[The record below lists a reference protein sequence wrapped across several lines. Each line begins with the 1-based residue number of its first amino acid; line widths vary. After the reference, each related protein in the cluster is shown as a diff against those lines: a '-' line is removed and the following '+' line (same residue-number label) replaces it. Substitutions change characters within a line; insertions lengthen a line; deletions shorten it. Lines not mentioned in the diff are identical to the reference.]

1 MSTFLAMSVSGG
13 ALILVIAVLRALFAQ
28 RLPRRLLCALWAMAL
43 LRLLLPI
50 FPPSPL
56 SLFPA
61 VESGGGEM
69 LPAIIAAPT
78 AAPQAAAPAA
88 QPASQAAAPASAAP
102 VAPQATAMPQ
112 TAPAPQ
118 AAATANA
125 ERPAPPVWPIVHGS
139 VAALLLILL
148 IALYARG
155 LRRFRASAPC
165 EDGFASQWL
174 ARHPLRR
181 RLRLRLCA
189 AIDAPLTY
197 GLLRPVILLPAGFD
211 LSDREALDC
220 VLRHELAHVRRFDT
234 LFKAALAVTA
244 CLHWFNP
251 LVWVMLALANRDL
264 ELACDEQALRAA
276 ARERRRA
283 YARALLRLEEMRARP
298 LPLGSAFGKSGVE
311 ERIAAIVKRRPVSR
325 AALALTLLLA
335 ALTLAAFTAPAAPA
349 SAPSAPEATSQPATD
364 SAEVRVSTTPAPA
377 PTPEQP
383 AVPETIS
390 LAPLPEEAF
399 AAYAPYDLK
408 YEDGVLRLGW
418 SAVRCFTDT
427 GLSGDYVPGTYLQ
440 NFHGNTDVF
449 AIRDEYGTLTGLNW
463 SFPGL
468 DIYDACTQVIARAY
482 EAEDL
487 PTPTPQPERTPEPTP
502 TAASLAPL
510 PEELSAYAPYG
521 LTANEDGTLT
531 YLGSSVRFLI
541 DEAAGLEMRWDTG
554 GVGAYAVRD
563 ASGALTGLRA
573 ANWDEF
579 AQETGA
585 YDEAAAPA
593 YATPPDRAADNWG
606 VDRATLAAYEPFGV
620 TWVEDMPVYLGVP
633 IRYIFDETMQYAPLC
648 VSRLNGQT
656 DVYAV
661 RDASGSLTGLRAAT
675 AEEFAQNTAANYL
688 AGVAGTYRAT
698 PAAWPRAEAAL
709 LAAGIDAYAPY
720 GLRVENGLPFFRD
733 VSVRFFVDAGAGLNL
748 MCYYWGEVDVLVE
761 RDESGA
767 IAALRPSTRAEFE
780 QKTQDGW
787 EELRADYAAP
797 EDANAA
803 YNWNGRDELST
814 ATGAVPVTLYEP
826 YGLGMYDGRL
836 YYGAEG
842 VRSFLDE
849 ALGVEEYS
857 HLPTATLDLRAVRDA
872 NGELTGLRVAT
883 AEESAAIAGD
893 LHEDEAP
900 PQQGGPLGSVEAAE
914 DWY

>member
-13 ALILVIAVLRALFAQ
+13 ALILVIAVLRVLFAQ
-28 RLPRRLLCALWAMAL
+28 RLPRRLLCALWAAAL
-43 LRLLLPI
+43 LRLLLPV

-61 VESGGGEM
+61 VESGGGEA
-69 LPAIIAAPT
+69 LPAAVASPT

-102 VAPQATAMPQ
+102 AVPRAAAMPQ

-118 AAATANA
+118 AAAAISV

-165 EDGFASQWL
+165 EDGFARQWL

-181 RLRLRLCA
+181 PLRLRLCA

-220 VLRHELAHVRRFDT
+220 VLRHELAHVRRFDA

-349 SAPSAPEATSQPATD
+349 SAPEATPTPAAD
-364 SAEVRVSTTPAPA
+364 STEVGVSATPAPLT
-377 PTPEQP
+377 TPEQP

-390 LAPLPEEAF
+390 LSPLPEEAF
-399 AAYAPYDLK
+399 AVYAPYDLK

-427 GLSGDYVPGTYLQ
+427 GLSGYAPGTYLQ

-633 IRYIFDETMQYAPLC
+633 IRYIFDEAMQYAPLT

-688 AGVAGTYRAT
+688 AGASDAYRAT
-698 PAAWPRAEAAL
+698 PAAWPRAEVAL

-748 MCYYWGEVDVLVE
+748 MCYYWGEVDMLVE

-814 ATGAVPVTLYEP
+814 ATGTVPVSLYEP

-836 YYGAEG
+836 YYGEDG

-849 ALGVEEYS
+849 ALGVEAYS

-872 NGELTGLRVAT
+872 NGALTGLRVAT
-883 AEESAAIAGD
+883 AEETAAG
-893 LHEDEAP
+893 EDEMHEGDAP
-900 PQQGGPLGSVEAAE
+900 PQQGGPLGSVEPAE
-914 DWY
+914 AWY

>member
-28 RLPRRLLCALWAMAL
+28 RLPRRLLCALWAVAL
-43 LRLLLPI
+43 LRLLLPV

-61 VESGGGEM
+61 MESGGEEA
-69 LPAIIAAPT
+69 LPAAVAAPT
-78 AAPQAAAPAA
+78 AAPQTVVSTVAPDAQVAASEAAAPAA
-88 QPASQAAAPASAAP
+88 R
-102 VAPQATAMPQ
+102 QATPMPQ
-112 TAPAPQ
+112 TAPQVVAP
-118 AAATANA
+118 TNA
-125 ERPAPPVWPIVHGS
+125 ESPAPPVWPIVHGS

-325 AALALTLLLA
+325 AALAVTLLLA
-335 ALTLAAFTAPAAPA
+335 ALTLAAFTAPVAPA
-349 SAPSAPEATSQPATD
+349 KAPSTPEATQTPAAD
-364 SAEVRVSTTPAPA
+364 SAEVGVSATPAPL
-377 PTPEQP
+377 TTSEQP

-390 LAPLPEEAF
+390 LTPLPEEAF

-427 GLSGDYVPGTYLQ
+427 GLSGDYAPGAYLQ

-463 SFPGL
+463 SYPGL

-482 EAEDL
+482 EAEGL
-487 PTPTPQPERTPEPTP
+487 PTPTPAPELTPGPAP
-502 TAASLAPL
+502 TAVSNAPL
-510 PEELSAYAPYG
+510 PEELAVYAPYG

-531 YLGSSVRFLI
+531 YIGSSVRFLI
-541 DEAAGLEMRWDTG
+541 DEAAGVELRWDTG
-554 GVGAYAVRD
+554 GVGAYTVRD
-563 ASGALTGLRA
+563 A
-573 ANWDEF
+573 
-579 AQETGA
+579 
-585 YDEAAAPA
+585 
-593 YATPPDRAADNWG
+593 
-606 VDRATLAAYEPFGV
+606 
-620 TWVEDMPVYLGVP
+620 
-633 IRYIFDETMQYAPLC
+633 
-648 VSRLNGQT
+648 NGT
-656 DVYAV
+656 
-661 RDASGSLTGLRAAT
+661 LTGLRAAT
-675 AEEFAQNTAANYL
+675 AEET
-688 AGVAGTYRAT
+688 
-698 PAAWPRAEAAL
+698 
-709 LAAGIDAYAPY
+709 
-720 GLRVENGLPFFRD
+720 
-733 VSVRFFVDAGAGLNL
+733 
-748 MCYYWGEVDVLVE
+748 
-761 RDESGA
+761 
-767 IAALRPSTRAEFE
+767 
-780 QKTQDGW
+780 
-787 EELRADYAAP
+787 
-797 EDANAA
+797 
-803 YNWNGRDELST
+803 
-814 ATGAVPVTLYEP
+814 
-826 YGLGMYDGRL
+826 
-836 YYGAEG
+836 
-842 VRSFLDE
+842 
-849 ALGVEEYS
+849 
-857 HLPTATLDLRAVRDA
+857 
-872 NGELTGLRVAT
+872 
-883 AEESAAIAGD
+883 AAIAGD

>member
-1 MSTFLAMSVSGG
+1 M
-13 ALILVIAVLRALFAQ
+13 
-28 RLPRRLLCALWAMAL
+28 
-43 LRLLLPI
+43 
-50 FPPSPL
+50 
-56 SLFPA
+56 
-61 VESGGGEM
+61 
-69 LPAIIAAPT
+69 
-78 AAPQAAAPAA
+78 
-88 QPASQAAAPASAAP
+88 
-102 VAPQATAMPQ
+102 
-112 TAPAPQ
+112 
-118 AAATANA
+118 
-125 ERPAPPVWPIVHGS
+125 
-139 VAALLLILL
+139 AALLLILL
-148 IALYARG
+148 AVLYARG

-165 EDGFASQWL
+165 EDEYPRQWL

-181 RLRLRLCA
+181 PLRLRLCA

-197 GLLRPVILLPAGFD
+197 GLLRPVILLPACFD

-220 VLRHELAHVRRFDT
+220 VLRHELAHVRRFDA

-349 SAPSAPEATSQPATD
+349 SAPSMPEATPQPGIDRAEIRA
-364 SAEVRVSTTPAPA
+364 SAAPL

-383 AVPETIS
+383 DVPETIS

-427 GLSGDYVPGTYLQ
+427 GLSGDYAPGTYLQ

-449 AIRDEYGTLTGLNW
+449 AVRDEYGTLTGLNW

-482 EAEDL
+482 AAEGL
-487 PTPTPQPERTPEPTP
+487 PTPTPAPELTPGPAP
-502 TAASLAPL
+502 TAVSNAPL
-510 PEELSAYAPYG
+510 PEELAAYAPYG

-541 DEAAGLEMRWDTG
+541 DEAAGLELRWDTG

-585 YDEAAAPA
+585 YDEAAAC
-593 YATPPDRAADNWG
+593 
-606 VDRATLAAYEPFGV
+606 
-620 TWVEDMPVYLGVP
+620 YLS
-633 IRYIFDETMQYAPLC
+633 DAP
-648 VSRLNGQT
+648 GQG
-656 DVYAV
+656 
-661 RDASGSLTGLRAAT
+661 RRQLGR
-675 AEEFAQNTAANYL
+675 
-688 AGVAGTYRAT
+688 R
-698 PAAWPRAEAAL
+698 PRH
-709 LAAGIDAYAPY
+709 P
-720 GLRVENGLPFFRD
+720 RR
-733 VSVRFFVDAGAGLNL
+733 
-748 MCYYWGEVDVLVE
+748 
-761 RDESGA
+761 
-767 IAALRPSTRAEFE
+767 
-780 QKTQDGW
+780 
-787 EELRADYAAP
+787 
-797 EDANAA
+797 
-803 YNWNGRDELST
+803 
-814 ATGAVPVTLYEP
+814 
-826 YGLGMYDGRL
+826 
-836 YYGAEG
+836 
-842 VRSFLDE
+842 
-849 ALGVEEYS
+849 
-857 HLPTATLDLRAVRDA
+857 LRAVR
-872 NGELTGLRVAT
+872 R
-883 AEESAAIAGD
+883 D
-893 LHEDEAP
+893 L
-900 PQQGGPLGSVEAAE
+900 GGGYACLPRRAHPLHFR
-914 DWY
+914 

>member
-28 RLPRRLLCALWAMAL
+28 RLPRRLLCALWAAAL
-43 LRLLLPI
+43 LRLLLPV

-61 VESGGGEM
+61 VESGGEEA
-69 LPAIIAAPT
+69 LSAAVAVST
-78 AAPQAAAPAA
+78 AAPQTVVSAVVPDAQVAASEAAAPAA
-88 QPASQAAAPASAAP
+88 R
-102 VAPQATAMPQ
+102 QATAMPQ
-112 TAPAPQ
+112 TAPQAVAP
-118 AAATANA
+118 ANA
-125 ERPAPPVWPIVHGS
+125 ERSAPPVWPIVHGS

-165 EDGFASQWL
+165 EDGFARQWL

-181 RLRLRLCA
+181 PLRLRLCA

-220 VLRHELAHVRRFDT
+220 VLRHELAHVRRFDA

-276 ARERRRA
+276 ASERRRA
-283 YARALLRLEEMRARP
+283 YARALLRLEEMCARP

-349 SAPSAPEATSQPATD
+349 SAPEATPTPAAD
-364 SAEVRVSTTPAPA
+364 SAEVGVSATPAPL
-377 PTPEQP
+377 TTSEQP

-408 YEDGVLRLGW
+408 YEDGVLRCGW

-427 GLSGDYVPGTYLQ
+427 GLSGYAPGTYLQ

-482 EAEDL
+482 EAEGL
-487 PTPTPQPERTPEPTP
+487 PTPTPAPELTPGPAP
-502 TAASLAPL
+502 TAVSNAPL
-510 PEELSAYAPYG
+510 PEELAVYAPYG

-541 DEAAGLEMRWDTG
+541 DEAAGVELRWDTG
-554 GVGAYAVRD
+554 GAGVYAVRD
-563 ASGALTGLRA
+563 ASGALTGLR
-573 ANWDEF
+573 
-579 AQETGA
+579 
-585 YDEAAAPA
+585 
-593 YATPPDRAADNWG
+593 
-606 VDRATLAAYEPFGV
+606 
-620 TWVEDMPVYLGVP
+620 
-633 IRYIFDETMQYAPLC
+633 
-648 VSRLNGQT
+648 
-656 DVYAV
+656 
-661 RDASGSLTGLRAAT
+661 
-675 AEEFAQNTAANYL
+675 
-688 AGVAGTYRAT
+688 
-698 PAAWPRAEAAL
+698 
-709 LAAGIDAYAPY
+709 
-720 GLRVENGLPFFRD
+720 
-733 VSVRFFVDAGAGLNL
+733 
-748 MCYYWGEVDVLVE
+748 
-761 RDESGA
+761 
-767 IAALRPSTRAEFE
+767 
-780 QKTQDGW
+780 
-787 EELRADYAAP
+787 
-797 EDANAA
+797 
-803 YNWNGRDELST
+803 
-814 ATGAVPVTLYEP
+814 
-826 YGLGMYDGRL
+826 
-836 YYGAEG
+836 
-842 VRSFLDE
+842 
-849 ALGVEEYS
+849 
-857 HLPTATLDLRAVRDA
+857 
-872 NGELTGLRVAT
+872 VAT
-883 AEESAAIAGD
+883 AEETAAIAGH
-893 LHEDEAP
+893 LYEDEAP